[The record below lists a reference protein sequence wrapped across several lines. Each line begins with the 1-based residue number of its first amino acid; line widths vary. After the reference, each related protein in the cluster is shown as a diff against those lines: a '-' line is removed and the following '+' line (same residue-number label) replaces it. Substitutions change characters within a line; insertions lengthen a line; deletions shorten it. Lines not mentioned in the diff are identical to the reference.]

1 MRNDVLPSFAAFIA
15 DLKAIWANE
24 TDTQR
29 RMERGRD
36 ALETF
41 VRDPALQ
48 ELSRAWPSTEGHKNL
63 LFHTDPDHGFIV
75 NAVVREPGRFGSI
88 HDHADAWT
96 AYGVCDGME
105 YLERFERVDDG
116 AREDYAELKRTTT
129 TIGRAGVVDLVA
141 PWAIHAEQGSGQR
154 SAAVI
159 LRSQVLVG
167 RVLQHRYN
175 EQTRAV
181 TMGSGPTQLP
191 YELTIS

>member
-63 LFHTDPDHGFIV
+63 SPSRSPILTP
-75 NAVVREPGRFGSI
+75 
-88 HDHADAWT
+88 
-96 AYGVCDGME
+96 M
-105 YLERFERVDDG
+105 
-116 AREDYAELKRTTT
+116 RTTLSC
-129 TIGRAGVVDLVA
+129 GSNFRA
-141 PWAIHAEQGSGQR
+141 
-154 SAAVI
+154 
-159 LRSQVLVG
+159 
-167 RVLQHRYN
+167 
-175 EQTRAV
+175 QTSR
-181 TMGSGPTQLP
+181 Q
-191 YELTIS
+191 